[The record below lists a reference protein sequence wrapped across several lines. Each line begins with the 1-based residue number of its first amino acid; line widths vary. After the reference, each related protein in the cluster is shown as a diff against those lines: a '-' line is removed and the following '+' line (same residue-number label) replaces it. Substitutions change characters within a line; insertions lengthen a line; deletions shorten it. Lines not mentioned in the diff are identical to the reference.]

1 MDNSTQPSEAP
12 STSTADGQ
20 PQQDAAVKRYKQV
33 AMPTPE
39 QIMQEDIMNNCGV
52 RTVMSAVA
60 GCVLGAAFGIF
71 MGAMDTSA
79 VGQMCLVGEQSTAVD
94 T

>member
-1 MDNSTQPSEAP
+1 MDSSTPPSEAP

-20 PQQDAAVKRYKQV
+20 QDPIKRYKQV

-79 VGQMCLVGEQSTAVD
+79 V
-94 T
+94 